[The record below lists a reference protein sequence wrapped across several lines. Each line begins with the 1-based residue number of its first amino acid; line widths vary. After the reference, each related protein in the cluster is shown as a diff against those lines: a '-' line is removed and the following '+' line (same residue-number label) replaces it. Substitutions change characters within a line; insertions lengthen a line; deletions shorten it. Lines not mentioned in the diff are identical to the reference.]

1 MKLVVLNKIH
11 RLACIF
17 YLAVFVLFFVVLFFL
32 TEQQQ
37 HRTWTETDRSGV
49 DCGIRMQMKQMR
61 SE

>member
-1 MKLVVLNKIH
+1 MKLVVQNKIH

-17 YLAVFVLFFVVLFFL
+17 YLAVFVFVGFFVVVVFL

-49 DCGIRMQMKQMR
+49 DSAVLGCK
-61 SE
+61 

>member
-1 MKLVVLNKIH
+1 MKLVVQNKIH

-17 YLAVFVLFFVVLFFL
+17 YLAVFVFVFVGFFVVVVFL

-49 DCGIRMQMKQMR
+49 DSAVLGCK
-61 SE
+61 